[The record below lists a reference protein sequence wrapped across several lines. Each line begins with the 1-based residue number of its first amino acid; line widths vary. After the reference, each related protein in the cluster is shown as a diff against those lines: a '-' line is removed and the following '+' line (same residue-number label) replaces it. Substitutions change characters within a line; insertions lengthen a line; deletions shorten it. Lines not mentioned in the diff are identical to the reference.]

1 MHDFIF
7 FSNRK
12 RKDAENKI
20 GIDRAEGEGCFLSEG
35 QEDGHDEWNKSE
47 FGGKKHDETRYFC

>member
-12 RKDAENKI
+12 RKDAENKSVFI
-20 GIDRAEGEGCFLSEG
+20 VLLTRELYSVDMKI
-35 QEDGHDEWNKSE
+35 
-47 FGGKKHDETRYFC
+47 KKL